1 MYEGGIPRSCYTLES
16 SMTCTELFALITY
29 FSGLTMAE
37 PALELPKT
45 LRNMLGSLMCNN
57 ILSSWNI
64 SSNGHNA
71 INVNIRFSQ
80 PDPVVRDASVV

>member
-1 MYEGGIPRSCYTLES
+1 
-16 SMTCTELFALITY
+16 
-29 FSGLTMAE
+29 MAE

-71 INVNIRFSQ
+71 VYVNIRFSQ